1 MLSMFNP
8 TDVFP
13 LPNLSDASTPWAR
26 KLTEA
31 VRSVGYEVNRHGQL
45 INGNSRASSAQLG
58 LVSRQLDQLTTQQ
71 TGLNAAVDELNARTM
86 LTTTAANVSVTG
98 NATTTPFPTATRSW
112 TFNAPAG
119 GRRRALLTANWD
131 YTNSGGLS
139 NTVSAFSELLQDGVV
154 VWSSRGG
161 ISVPIATS
169 VPGAWL
175 ITESPTISVNVPAD
189 GSTFGLRI
197 HRVGFSSTSTTLTA
211 RNIASTLTYGDR
223 Y

>member
-1 MLSMFNP
+1 MFNP

-45 INGNSRASSAQLG
+45 INGNSRAASAQLG
-58 LVSRQLDQLTTQQ
+58 LVSRQLEQIDRQVT
-71 TGLNAAVDELNARTM
+71 ELQARSM
-86 LTTTAANVSVTG
+86 MSVSAANLAVSG

-112 TFNAPAG
+112 TFPAPVG
-119 GRRRALLTANWD
+119 GRRKGLLAANWD
-131 YTNSGGLS
+131 YINSGGLT

-154 VWSSRGG
+154 IWSSRGG
-161 ISVPIATS
+161 VSVPYPTS
-169 VPGAWL
+169 SPGAWPVAETAA
-175 ITESPTISVNVPAD
+175 IPVDVPAA

-197 HRVGFSSTSTTLTA
+197 HRVGFSSTTTTLTA
-211 RNIASTLTYGDR
+211 RNIAATLSYGDR